1 MQSEPV
7 LRVVLHDSVAPCKP
21 HCDADYYH
29 DASELNF
36 WVPLWLGLGFDPNIN
51 PNP

>member
-1 MQSEPV
+1 MPG
-7 LRVVLHDSVAPCKP
+7 SVPPTKR